1 MIQNSLSMYGVL
13 AIDLK
18 ENKMKTIR
26 IRKFTMLS
34 LFLILLLPW
43 IFYVAANFLETKSFN
58 ISGDEAN
65 QKDIETVVQQIEKNS
80 GNWTDSAWQNQISQ
94 QLEKINMDVVILS
107 PSDQEIFQTDDEE
120 VSKFRVKE
128 HFSILQD
135 GKLLGRVVIY
145 QSNSR
150 VIPLI
155 AAFVGLMLSFFIV
168 GFEMRRFIL
177 KPLEEMSVSARE
189 IANGDLDVKL
199 PSSHIT
205 EIAEVNEGFKV
216 MVGGLKESFQKQV
229 ELEEERRFVVAAVA
243 HDLRTPLFALRGYLD
258 GLEQGIADSPE
269 KMAEYLSV
277 CKEKSAQL
285 GRLVE
290 ELFTYTKAEY
300 LNIELEK
307 IKVDLASIVQRSI
320 GSLETQAER
329 KFISIR
335 AGGFGENCLVMADI
349 HSLER
354 VLNNLLDNAVRYTP
368 EHGKIMID
376 CYKCKNKA
384 FFTIRDTG
392 AGFTSE
398 DLQRVF
404 EPLYRGEASRNRST
418 GGIGLGLSICKR
430 LMKRHGGD
438 LLADNHP
445 DGGAI
450 LKGWLPLVN

>member
-1 MIQNSLSMYGVL
+1 M

-58 ISGDEAN
+58 ISGGDEAN

-216 MVGGLKESFQKQV
+216 MVGGLKEAFQKQV

-258 GLEQGIADSPE
+258 GLEQGIADSPPA

-300 LNIELEK
+300 LNIELQK

-335 AGGFGENCLVMADI
+335 AGGF
-349 HSLER
+349 
-354 VLNNLLDNAVRYTP
+354 
-368 EHGKIMID
+368 
-376 CYKCKNKA
+376 
-384 FFTIRDTG
+384 
-392 AGFTSE
+392 
-398 DLQRVF
+398 
-404 EPLYRGEASRNRST
+404 
-418 GGIGLGLSICKR
+418 
-430 LMKRHGGD
+430 
-438 LLADNHP
+438 
-445 DGGAI
+445 
-450 LKGWLPLVN
+450 

>member
-80 GNWTDSAWQNQISQ
+80 GNWTDFAWQNQISQ

-258 GLEQGIADSPE
+258 GLEQGIADSPA

-335 AGGFGENCLVMADI
+335 AGGFDENCLVMADI

-398 DLQRVF
+398 ELQRVF

>member
-1 MIQNSLSMYGVL
+1 
-13 AIDLK
+13 
-18 ENKMKTIR
+18 MKTIR

-80 GNWTDSAWQNQISQ
+80 GNWTDFAWQNQISQ

-216 MVGGLKESFQKQV
+216 MVGGLKEAFQKQV

-290 ELFTYTKAEY
+290 ELFTYTKTEY

-335 AGGFGENCLVMADI
+335 AGGFDENCLVMADI

-398 DLQRVF
+398 ELQRVF